1 MEYNKKQ
8 LLEEARKAR
17 FIEVYKYTGTNRRI
31 HTDNVEYIGN
41 GNLDI
46 SEIDALP
53 FNKKGEVNADVQ
65 LMSRND
71 YESTILANSGLRWE
85 DGLEEGD
92 KILVIVI

>member
-8 LLEEARKAR
+8 LLEEARNAR
-17 FIEVYKYTGTNRRI
+17 FVEVYKYTGTNRRI

-53 FNKKGEVNADVQ
+53 YNEKGEVNADVQ
-65 LMSRND
+65 LMCRND

-85 DGLEEGD
+85 DGLEEDD
-92 KILVIVI
+92 KILVIVL